1 MPGTD
6 YVFPDHFEGPL
17 VTWSIADGSV
27 FKDGRKVLPLT
38 RVREVVFNDLD
49 GRVRVREVRLRLDDG
64 NVVSFGSYGGAMM
77 GSTGDRGY
85 EAFKAA
91 FLDALVEVRPDTP
104 VNTDAALL
112 PRFSFGLLLVVIGI
126 LVFVIGLTTG
136 IVLVLAGAAIASAGA
151 YRAYHYRFW
160 DADRFVVA
168 LKTIV

>member
-1 MPGTD
+1 MSGTE

-17 VTWSIADGSV
+17 VRWSIVDGSV
-27 FKDGRKVLPLT
+27 FKNGREVLPLT

-49 GRVRVREVRLRLDDG
+49 GRVRVREVRLRLDNG

-77 GSTGDRGY
+77 GSTGERGY
-85 EAFKAA
+85 EGFKAA
-91 FLDALVEVRPDTP
+91 FLDALVQVQPDTP

-112 PRFSFGLLLVVIGI
+112 PRFSFGLLLVAIGI
-126 LVFVIGLTTG
+126 LVAAVGLTAGMAFVLIG
-136 IVLVLAGAAIASAGA
+136 IAIASVGI
-151 YRAYHYRFW
+151 YRAYQYRFW